1 MFKTVI
7 LEDEHSP
14 LFVFLGMKKKLR
26 IAIVIDWVD
35 TTLWWSYVSAQK
47 FALWLSERW
56 HHIVWIASTFTN
68 EKRRKDFT
76 YATLYEVPS
85 SFPLWPQKTRF
96 ALPSVRRLLHIFKKE
111 QVDIVYSIH
120 PSYIWWQA
128 YRAAKKIWLSF
139 VSHSHIRPEL
149 LAPKAPTI
157 IKFLLTFLVA
167 SLYKKSDGVIYPT
180 AFTQNLFSR
189 FSFSNKQAIISNW
202 VDTSLFCPWENKK
215 HNGFLLLYMW
225 RLDVEKRV
233 SLIIDAVHILKQREK
248 LPEWFSLLLVWWWSE
263 EDALRKLSYKYW
275 LDGIIS
281 FAWKVDPWSESQIT
295 MYQQASAFVLPST
308 HELEGMVVLESMACW
323 IPLLIA
329 DSPTSAATA
338 FINGNWYLFTTAE
351 DLADKLLAMISDE
364 KERLIMWK
372 KSLEQSKNFSFTLS
386 VQKLESFLSSCI

>member
-1 MFKTVI
+1 
-7 LEDEHSP
+7 
-14 LFVFLGMKKKLR
+14 MKKKLR

-47 FALWLSERW
+47 FALWLSKRW

-68 EKRRKDFT
+68 ETRRKDFS
-76 YATLYEVPS
+76 YARLYEVPS

-96 ALPSVRRLLHIFKKE
+96 ALPSIRRLVHIFKKE

-128 YRAAKKIWLSF
+128 YRAAKNIWLPF

-149 LAPKAPTI
+149 LAPKAPSI
-157 IKFLLTFLVA
+157 IKRLLTFLVT

-180 AFTQNLFSR
+180 AFTQHLFSGLT
-189 FSFSNKQAIISNW
+189 NKQAIISNW
-202 VDTSLFCPWENKK
+202 VDTALFCPWKK
-215 HNGFLLLYMW
+215 KKNSGFSLLYMW
-225 RLDVEKRV
+225 RLDVEKRI
-233 SLIIDAVHILKQREK
+233 SLVIDAIHILKQKKK
-248 LPEWFSLLLVWWWSE
+248 LPAWFSLLLVWWWSE
-263 EDALRKLSYKYW
+263 EHNLRTLCHTYW
-275 LDGIIS
+275 LDSSIS
-281 FAWKVDPWSESQIT
+281 FVWKVAPWCARQIA

-323 IPLLIA
+323 IPLLVA

-338 FINGNWYLFTTAE
+338 FINGNWYLFTTAD
-351 DLADKLLAMISDE
+351 DLANKLLMMISNE
-364 KERLIMWK
+364 KERLAMWK

-386 VQKLESFLSSCI
+386 VQKLESFLSSCIQK